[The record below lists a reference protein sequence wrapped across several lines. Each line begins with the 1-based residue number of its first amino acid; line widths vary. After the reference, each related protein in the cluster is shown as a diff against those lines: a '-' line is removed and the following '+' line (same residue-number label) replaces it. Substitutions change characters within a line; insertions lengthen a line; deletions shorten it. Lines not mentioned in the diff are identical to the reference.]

1 MKAAAMYV
9 LLTSQGKLTGPSA
22 RDLKILGAIKHI
34 LDQGNVWAK
43 KSFVKAI
50 DKFKDVTASK
60 ELKTLTREYRYP
72 REAALKALAMKR
84 NRVDEAVAWLKRHRD
99 DWDLTIVDLFLERGN
114 GLGVLDACRQ
124 RAPHQKVVV
133 LSNYA
138 TAEMRDR
145 SRLLGADAFF
155 DKSAELDQLVAYCET
170 LHETSSHG

>member
-1 MKAAAMYV
+1 MSLKAYLV
-9 LLTSQGKLTGPSA
+9 EDSPVIRENLVGFLE
-22 RDLKILGAIKHI
+22 
-34 LDQGNVWAK
+34 
-43 KSFVKAI
+43 
-50 DKFKDVTASK
+50 DVT
-60 ELKTLTREYRYP
+60 ETEV
-72 REAALKALAMKR
+72 LA
-84 NRVDEAVAWLKRHRD
+84 VAGSEDEAVAWLQRHRD

-124 RAPHQKVVV
+124 RSPHQKVVV

>member
-1 MKAAAMYV
+1 MSLKAYLV
-9 LLTSQGKLTGPSA
+9 EDSPVIRENLVGFLE
-22 RDLKILGAIKHI
+22 
-34 LDQGNVWAK
+34 
-43 KSFVKAI
+43 
-50 DKFKDVTASK
+50 DVT
-60 ELKTLTREYRYP
+60 ETEV
-72 REAALKALAMKR
+72 LA
-84 NRVDEAVAWLKRHRD
+84 VAGSEDEAVAWLKRHRD

-124 RAPHQKVVV
+124 RSPHQKVVV

>member
-1 MKAAAMYV
+1 MSLKAYLV
-9 LLTSQGKLTGPSA
+9 EDSPVIRENLVGFLE
-22 RDLKILGAIKHI
+22 
-34 LDQGNVWAK
+34 
-43 KSFVKAI
+43 
-50 DKFKDVTASK
+50 DVT
-60 ELKTLTREYRYP
+60 ETEV
-72 REAALKALAMKR
+72 LAVA
-84 NRVDEAVAWLKRHRD
+84 NSEDEAVAWLKRHRD

>member
-1 MKAAAMYV
+1 MSLKAYLV
-9 LLTSQGKLTGPSA
+9 EDSPVIRENLVGFLE
-22 RDLKILGAIKHI
+22 
-34 LDQGNVWAK
+34 
-43 KSFVKAI
+43 
-50 DKFKDVTASK
+50 DVT
-60 ELKTLTREYRYP
+60 ETEV
-72 REAALKALAMKR
+72 LA
-84 NRVDEAVAWLKRHRD
+84 VAGSEDEAVAWLQRHRD

-124 RAPHQKVVV
+124 RSPHQKVVV

-170 LHETSSHG
+170 LHETPSHE

>member
-1 MKAAAMYV
+1 MIRENLV
-9 LLTSQGKLTGPSA
+9 GFLE
-22 RDLKILGAIKHI
+22 
-34 LDQGNVWAK
+34 
-43 KSFVKAI
+43 
-50 DKFKDVTASK
+50 DVT
-60 ELKTLTREYRYP
+60 ETEV
-72 REAALKALAMKR
+72 LA
-84 NRVDEAVAWLKRHRD
+84 VAGSEDEAVAWLKRHRD

>member
-1 MKAAAMYV
+1 MSLKAYLV
-9 LLTSQGKLTGPSA
+9 EDSPVIRENLVGFLE
-22 RDLKILGAIKHI
+22 
-34 LDQGNVWAK
+34 
-43 KSFVKAI
+43 
-50 DKFKDVTASK
+50 DVT
-60 ELKTLTREYRYP
+60 ETEV
-72 REAALKALAMKR
+72 LA
-84 NRVDEAVAWLKRHRD
+84 VAGSEDEAVAWLKRHRD

-124 RAPHQKVVV
+124 RSPHQKVVV

-170 LHETSSHG
+170 LHETSSHE